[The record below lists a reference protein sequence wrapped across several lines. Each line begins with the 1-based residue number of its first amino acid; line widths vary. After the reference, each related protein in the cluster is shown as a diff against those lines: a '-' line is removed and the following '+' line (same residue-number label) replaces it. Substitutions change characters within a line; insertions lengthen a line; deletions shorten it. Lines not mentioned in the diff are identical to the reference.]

1 MTFDITHLPLWE
13 GGSKAGG
20 AGGVWVR
27 EGVPSKKA
35 QCLGSHVL
43 QERGWA
49 GHLGLGRFLGWPQTD
64 AARGINV
71 DKDLA
76 VFGQGQVMNQVPDHG
91 LELNPGSRAW
101 ENKTI

>member
-1 MTFDITHLPLWE
+1 M
-13 GGSKAGG
+13 
-20 AGGVWVR
+20 R

-49 GHLGLGRFLGWPQTD
+49 GHLSLGCFLEWPQAD

-76 VFGQGQVMNQVPDHG
+76 LFGAGPSA
-91 LELNPGSRAW
+91 EPSARPWPGVESR
-101 ENKTI
+101 I